1 MNNIKVIKRDGRVK
15 GYNPYAITEAV
26 KKACMEIEEDEII
39 IPNKVATNITNY
51 LKENGI
57 KEIDIETI
65 QDLVIKELNTVNVK
79 VSKAYSDYR
88 NMRNVVRESSMNLVK
103 SIKGLVDYS
112 NVDIITENANKQSTL
127 ASTQRDLIAGEV
139 SKYIAST
146 QMIPSYIV
154 EAHNEGI
161 IHNHDMDYYLQPITN
176 CELIP
181 LDDMLKNGTVINK
194 KLIETPKSFQTACT
208 VATQISAQ
216 VASFTYGGQTW
227 SLSHLAPYVRVSK
240 EKITKEV
247 IEEYEE
253 DGIKYTQNRLER
265 RVMKRLKKEIKAGVQ
280 TINYQI
286 STLNS
291 TNGQSPFLSICMYI
305 SENPDYEE
313 ETAMIIEEFLLQRI
327 EGMKNEY
334 GVKATQTFPKLLF
347 FLDENNMYK
356 GSKYYYL
363 KQLAVKATAI
373 RMNPDYIS
381 VKKMKEIYGFAYPCI
396 NKTCA

>member
-1 MNNIKVIKRDGRVK
+1 MINVLKRDGREK
-15 GYNPYAITEAV
+15 QFDSRFIEIAV
-26 KKACMEIEEDEII
+26 DRAKDEVNCEDEDLGFRIGQLVEETLI
-39 IPNKVATNITNY
+39 
-51 LKENGI
+51 ENGI
-57 KEIDIETI
+57 QEINIEDI
-65 QDLVIKELNTVNVK
+65 QDLVVEFLNQENKDVAL
-79 VSKAYSDYR
+79 AYKGFR
-88 NMRNVVRESSMNLVK
+88 NKRNIERESKMDLIN

-112 NVDIITENANKQSTL
+112 NIDIITENSNKQSTL

-139 SKYIAST
+139 SKYIAKTSL
-146 QMIPSYIV
+146 IPQYIV
-154 EAHNEGI
+154 EAHEEGI

-194 KLIETPKSFQTACT
+194 KMIETPKSFQTACT

-227 SLSHLAPYVRVSK
+227 SVSHLAPYVRVSK

-247 IEEYEE
+247 IEEYNE
-253 DGIKYTQNRLER
+253 DGVKYTQDRLER

-291 TNGQSPFLSICMYI
+291 TNGQSPFLSICMYL
-305 SENPDYEE
+305 SENQEYKE

-347 FLDENNMYK
+347 FLDEDNISK

-363 KQLAVKATAI
+363 KQLAIKATAM

-381 VKKMKEIYGFAYPCI
+381 VKKMKEIYGHAFPCI
-396 NKTCA
+396 NEYCA

>member
-1 MNNIKVIKRDGRVK
+1 MITIIKRDGREK
-15 GYNPYAITEAV
+15 QFNSKYIEIAV
-26 KKACMEIEEDEII
+26 EKARDEVNCEDDGLGIRIGQLVEETLIENNIQEIGIEE
-39 IPNKVATNITNY
+39 
-51 LKENGI
+51 
-57 KEIDIETI
+57 I
-65 QDLVIKELNTVNVK
+65 QDLVVEFLNQENKEVAVAYEDFRNKRNIERENNT
-79 VSKAYSDYR
+79 D
-88 NMRNVVRESSMNLVK
+88 LIK
-103 SIKGLVDYS
+103 SIKGLVDYT
-112 NVDIITENANKQSTL
+112 NIDIITENSNKQSTL

-139 SKYIAST
+139 SKYIAKT
-146 QMIPSYIV
+146 QMIPPYIV
-154 EAHNEGI
+154 KAHEEGI

-176 CELIP
+176 CDLIP

-194 KLIETPKSFQTACT
+194 KMIETPKSFQTACT

-253 DGIKYTQNRLER
+253 DGIKYTKDRLER

-305 SENPDYEE
+305 SENPEYEE

-363 KQLAVKATAI
+363 KQLAIKSTAI

-381 VKKMKEIYGFAYPCI
+381 VKKMKEIYGFAFPCI
-396 NKTCA
+396 NKICA